1 MGEFAPG
8 WYPTLEGQRYFDG
21 QQWAPQY
28 APAQHVGQTVVV
40 TGPNHVLH
48 GILTFLTWPL
58 CGGWGWVWLIVAM
71 NNRKHV
77 TRY

>member
-1 MGEFAPG
+1 MTAG
-8 WYPTLEGQRYFDG
+8 WYPDPVGLGQRYFDG
-21 QQWAPQY
+21 IAWTGHH
-28 APAQHVGQTVVV
+28 APAPRDHIVV

-48 GILTFLTWPL
+48 AILTFLTFWA
-58 CGGWGWVWLIVAM
+58 CGGWGWVWLLIAL